1 MSEIELCI
9 RLHYSK
15 AQAALIRRLGN
26 LSSAQDAMQDA
37 IVVALEKWPE
47 QGIPQHPATWLVTVG
62 LNRFRDDQR
71 RQAKFSSVEELD
83 QEQWGVEDRASIESA
98 LVENDAL
105 RLMFL
110 CAHPALSTENQL
122 AMSLKFVAGLSTAV
136 IAQAMLV
143 PVKTIEQR
151 ITRSKQKITNSGI
164 GFDFPL
170 PTLLDARLPPVQSSL
185 YLLFNAGYFGAEG
198 ELLDPLLC
206 RQAISLTRALC
217 RVYPDPE
224 NFGLL
229 ALMLFH
235 NARWKA
241 RSDTQGRLVT
251 LDNQDRSLW
260 SKQSIAEADI
270 MLQKSLRAGP
280 PGQYQLQ
287 AAITGVHC
295 LAGKA
300 SDTNWQEIVGL
311 YRLLLTIQNSPV
323 IRLNYAVALM
333 MLGQL
338 TAAEA
343 LIRDLAPE
351 LPHYAPYFAALSKL
365 MELQGKPEER
375 KRALCKAVEYST
387 SSQERSHYQ
396 VLLEA

>member
-9 RLHYSK
+9 RLHHSK

-26 LSSAQDAMQDA
+26 LSLAQDAMQDA
-37 IVVALEKWPE
+37 IVAALEKWPE

-62 LNRFRDDQR
+62 LNRFRDDFR
-71 RQAKFSSVEELD
+71 RQARFTAADESH
-83 QEQWGVEDRASIESA
+83 QEQQGVADPAMIEAS
-98 LVENDAL
+98 LVENDVL

-110 CAHPALSTENQL
+110 CAHPALSAENQL
-122 AMSLKFVAGLSTAV
+122 AMSLKFVAGLNTIV

-143 PVKTIEQR
+143 SVKTIEQR
-151 ITRSKQKITNSGI
+151 ITRSKQKIANSGI

-206 RQAISLTRALC
+206 RQAISLARALC

-241 RSDTQGRLVT
+241 RADTKGRLVT
-251 LDNQDRSLW
+251 LDNQDRTLW
-260 SKQSIAEADI
+260 SKQSIAEADV

-287 AAITGVHC
+287 AAIAGVHC
-295 LAGKA
+295 LADSA
-300 SDTNWQEIVGL
+300 SETNWKEIAGL
-311 YRLLLTIQNSPV
+311 YRLLLNIQNGPV
-323 IRLNYAVALM
+323 IRLNYSVALM

-338 TAAEA
+338 TTAES
-343 LIRDLAPE
+343 LLAEMAPD

-365 MELQGKPEER
+365 MELQGRPEER
-375 KRALCKAVEYST
+375 RRALCKAVDFST

-396 VLLEA
+396 FLLEA